1 MYKETPIQLKA
12 KNPFPF
18 GGTFRVV
25 LVEYASEESKMQKVI
40 MEEMHC
46 MMNAF

>member
-1 MYKETPIQLKA
+1 MYKETAVQLKA

-40 MEEMHC
+40 TEQMHC
-46 MMNAF
+46 MIKTF